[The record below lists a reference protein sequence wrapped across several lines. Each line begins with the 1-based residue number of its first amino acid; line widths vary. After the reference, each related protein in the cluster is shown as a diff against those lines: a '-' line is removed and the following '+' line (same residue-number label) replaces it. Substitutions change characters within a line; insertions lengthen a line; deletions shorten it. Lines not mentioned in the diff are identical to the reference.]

1 MIAASTTIKEL
12 REGLRKRDFS
22 SQEVQAYYRN
32 RIGRFNEKLNSF
44 IEVFADERNEKL
56 SGGQE
61 GLLAGIPF
69 VAKDLFLQKGH
80 IASAGSRILANY
92 RSPYDATV
100 IARVRQAGAVS
111 LGRANMDEFAMGGS
125 GEYSAYGVTYNPWDM
140 TRSPGGSSS
149 GSAAAVAAGL
159 VPFAFGS
166 ETGGSI
172 RQPASFCNLVGMY
185 PTYGLHSRYGLMAF
199 ASSSDQPGIFTRT
212 VYDTA
217 LVMSAISG
225 HDPHDSTSIS
235 IKPKDYTH
243 DLTGR
248 LKPGLKVGVLK
259 DLDKLDGMDPQVL
272 KTFEQGVE
280 QLRKLGAQIIP
291 IDLPHLKYGIAI
303 YFIVSRAEAASN
315 LSRYDGSLYG
325 ARCKNAQNLMDMY
338 FETRQQGFGTEVKRR
353 ILTGNYVLSSVHK
366 RDYYD
371 KAMHVRAMIRSELE
385 DVFKQVDVVSSP
397 TSSSLPFVLGSMTG
411 DPIAMYLS
419 DYFVLPNNMA
429 GTPAIS
435 IPCGFSQEGL
445 PIGFQFLGPRLSEQM
460 LLQVAHAYE
469 QHTHLYQKIAPG
481 YE

>member
-1 MIAASTTIKEL
+1 MITTTTTIKEL
-12 REGLRKRDFS
+12 REGLRRRTFS
-22 SQEVQAYYRN
+22 VHDIQAYYRE
-32 RIGRFNEKLNSF
+32 RIKRFNPKLNSF
-44 IEVFADERNEKL
+44 IEIFADQPAQTENA
-56 SGGQE
+56 SDGI
-61 GLLAGIPF
+61 LAGIPF
-69 VAKDLFLQKGH
+69 VAKDLFLQKGR

-92 RSPYDATV
+92 KAPYDATV
-100 IARVRQAGAVS
+100 ISRVTQAGAVS
-111 LGRANMDEFAMGGS
+111 FGRANMDEFAMGGS
-125 GEYSAYGVTYNPWDM
+125 GEYSAYGITHNPWDH

-185 PTYGLHSRYGLMAF
+185 PTYGLHSRYGMMAF
-199 ASSSDQPGIFTRT
+199 ASSSDQPGVFTKT
-212 VYDTA
+212 VYDSA

-225 HDPHDSTSIS
+225 HDPHDSTSIAIS
-235 IKPKDYTH
+235 PKDYTH
-243 DLTGR
+243 ALTGKI
-248 LKPGLKVGVLK
+248 KPGLKIGVLK
-259 DLDKLDGMDPQVL
+259 DIANLDGMDEQVL
-272 KTFEQGVE
+272 KVFEAGIE
-280 QLRKLGAQIIP
+280 QMRKLGAQITYV
-291 IDLPHLKYGIAI
+291 DLPHLKYGIAI

-325 ARCKNAQNLMDMY
+325 VRSKEAQNLMDMY
-338 FETRQQGFGTEVKRR
+338 FETRQQGFGNEVKRR
-353 ILTGNYVLSSVHK
+353 ILTGNFVLSSVHK

-371 KAMHVRAMIRSELE
+371 KAMQVRGMIRAELE
-385 DVFKQVDVVSSP
+385 DVFKHVDVLSSP

-435 IPCGFSQEGL
+435 IPCGFSREGL
-445 PIGFQFLGPRLSEQM
+445 PIGFQFLGPRLSES
-460 LLQVAHAYE
+460 LLFQVAHAYE
-469 QHTHLYQKIAPG
+469 QHTQLYQKVAPG